1 MKINETF
8 EFYSRYGQP
17 RVVTKVAKN
26 KYIIDGPS
34 VYYRGGTTNDGY
46 PFIDYAG
53 GPFVCAGDSM
63 SFYGGTEKERIA
75 SLEIVESS
83 QEGFLTIEILTKS
96 KEEYALDCI
105 VKLDY
110 EMGLNDLED

>member
-8 EFYSRYGQP
+8 KIISRYGQP
-17 RVVTKVAKN
+17 RVVTKVARN

-34 VYYRGGTTNDGY
+34 SYYRGGTTNDGALY
-46 PFIDYAG
+46 VDYSG
-53 GPFVCAGDSM
+53 GPFVCTGDSM

-83 QEGFLTIEILTKS
+83 QEGFLTVEIYTEKVD
-96 KEEYALDCI
+96 K
-105 VKLDY
+105 
-110 EMGLNDLED
+110 

>member
-8 EFYSRYGQP
+8 KIISRYGQP
-17 RVVTKVAKN
+17 RVVTKVARN

-34 VYYRGGTTNDGY
+34 TYYRGGTTNDGY
-46 PFIDYAG
+46 AFIDYDG

-75 SLEIVESS
+75 SFEVVESS
-83 QEGFLTIEILTKS
+83 QEGFLTIEIITQSS
-96 KEEYALDCI
+96 KDYSLDCI
-105 VKLDY
+105 AKLDE
-110 EMGLNDLED
+110 EMGLND